1 MLYTDPMFLFFFLSV
16 YYLVF
21 WFSCKSKIWF
31 MCNKTLNKKITIQAS
46 NSLYSSAFLYLI
58 FVSFFFWGGG
68 GGGWGV
74 ISTHVVVV
82 VIVIVK
88 LPVI

>member
-1 MLYTDPMFLFFFLSV
+1 
-16 YYLVF
+16 
-21 WFSCKSKIWF
+21 

-58 FVSFFFWGGG
+58 FLSFFFFWGGG

-88 LPVI
+88 LPVISKV